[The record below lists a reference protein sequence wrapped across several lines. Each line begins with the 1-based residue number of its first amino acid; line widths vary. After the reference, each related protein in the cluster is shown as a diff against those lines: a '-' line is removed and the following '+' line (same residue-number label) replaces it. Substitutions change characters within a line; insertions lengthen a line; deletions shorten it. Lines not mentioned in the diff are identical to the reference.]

1 MRSSIVDDID
11 PLALHAEAR
20 TDERS
25 ARTRLD
31 HADTR
36 ATIARLPLRALTPL
50 RARIARFVSNARTFA
65 LAKRIPGLALR
76 SLQLST
82 TGASPRNGFEVPALL
97 ELAHPAGA
105 IRIALDL
112 AAYPALAIAAV
123 SPRTDASFSGPEEAL
138 RSAIAGVLL
147 EPLFAHLA
155 TLGLDGVHV
164 VRLVHGTT
172 GFTAHDGAEPIAISF
187 TLDGRQHDVEA
198 VLETPIVS
206 RLEARAAREPV
217 AIAPIGRTSDEALHD
232 VLAQQ
237 LDCVIPGR
245 LVLGSRRLPVDTLR
259 ALSPGDVLMRSIMS
273 NTLRALSPGDVLMR
287 SIMSSL
293 SSLVSDAVAQVTAT
307 AVAAWGTPGRVRLH
321 VPVAIDGLHLSI
333 IKEATMTDELDP
345 ARLSDTLASD
355 PAGGPVDLGELD
367 LPVQFEVD
375 TIALPLS
382 QLCALRPGYV
392 LELQTPVAAAQ
403 LKLVTHGQT
412 IGIGELVTV
421 GEHLG
426 VRILKMAHGDDSV
439 Q

>member
-20 TDERS
+20 TDERN
-25 ARTRLD
+25 APIRLEP
-31 HADTR
+31 ADTR

-50 RARIARFVSNARTFA
+50 RARIARFVSNARTLA

-82 TGASPRNGFEVPALL
+82 PGTSPRNGFEVPALL

-112 AAYPALAIAAV
+112 AAYPALAIAAI
-123 SPRTDASFSGPEEAL
+123 SPRADATLSGPEEAL

-155 TLGLDGVHV
+155 ALGLDGVHV
-164 VRLVHGTT
+164 VRLIHGTA
-172 GFTAHDGAEPIAISF
+172 GFTAHDGAQPIAISF

-198 VLETPIVS
+198 VLDTPIVS

-245 LVLGSRRLPVDTLR
+245 LVLGSRRLPVD
-259 ALSPGDVLMRSIMS
+259 
-273 NTLRALSPGDVLMR
+273 TLRALSPGDVLMR

-345 ARLSDTLASD
+345 ARLNDTLASD
-355 PAGGPVDLGELD
+355 AAGGPVDLGELD

-392 LELQTPVAAAQ
+392 LELPTPVAAAQ

>member
-123 SPRTDASFSGPEEAL
+123 SQRTDANFSGPEEAL

-198 VLETPIVS
+198 VLERPIVS

-237 LDCVIPGR
+237 LDCLIPGR

-259 ALSPGDVLMRSIMS
+259 ALSPGDVLMR
-273 NTLRALSPGDVLMR
+273 T
-287 SIMSSL
+287 IMSSL
-293 SSLVSDAVAQVTAT
+293 SSLVSDAVAQVTAS

>member
-1 MRSSIVDDID
+1 LSS
-11 PLALHAEAR
+11 
-20 TDERS
+20 
-25 ARTRLD
+25 
-31 HADTR
+31 
-36 ATIARLPLRALTPL
+36 
-50 RARIARFVSNARTFA
+50 
-65 LAKRIPGLALR
+65 
-76 SLQLST
+76 
-82 TGASPRNGFEVPALL
+82 
-97 ELAHPAGA
+97 
-105 IRIALDL
+105 
-112 AAYPALAIAAV
+112 
-123 SPRTDASFSGPEEAL
+123 PEEAL
-138 RSAIAGVLL
+138 RAAIAGVLL
-147 EPLFAHLA
+147 EPLLAHLA
-155 TLGLDGVHV
+155 TLGLHGVHV
-164 VRLVHGTT
+164 MRLVHGTA
-172 GFTAHDGAEPIAISF
+172 GFAAHDGAQPIAISF

-198 VLETPIVS
+198 VLDTPIVS
-206 RLEARAAREPV
+206 LVEARAAREPV
-217 AIAPIGRTSDEALHD
+217 AIAPVGRTSDEALHD

-245 LVLGSRRLPVDTLR
+245 LVLGSRRLPVD
-259 ALSPGDVLMRSIMS
+259 
-273 NTLRALSPGDVLMR
+273 TLRALSPGDVLMR

-321 VPVAIDGLHLSI
+321 VPVAIDGLNLSI

-345 ARLSDTLASD
+345 ARLNDTLASD
-355 PAGGPVDLGELD
+355 ATGSPVDLGELD

-426 VRILKMAHGDDSV
+426 VRILKMAHGDDSI

>member
-20 TDERS
+20 NDERS

-198 VLETPIVS
+198 VLERPIVS

-237 LDCVIPGR
+237 LDCLIPGR

-259 ALSPGDVLMRSIMS
+259 ALSPGDVLMR
-273 NTLRALSPGDVLMR
+273 T
-287 SIMSSL
+287 IMSSL
-293 SSLVSDAVAQVTAT
+293 SSLVSDAVAQVTAS

>member
-31 HADTR
+31 HADTH

-172 GFTAHDGAEPIAISF
+172 GFTARDGAEPIAISF

-237 LDCVIPGR
+237 LDCLIPGR

-259 ALSPGDVLMRSIMS
+259 ALSPGDVLMR
-273 NTLRALSPGDVLMR
+273 T
-287 SIMSSL
+287 IMSSL
-293 SSLVSDAVAQVTAT
+293 SSLVSDAVAQVTAS

>member
-1 MRSSIVDDID
+1 MNEPTPPFAWQLRESPMRSSIVDDID
-11 PLALHAEAR
+11 PLAVRDEAR
-20 TDERS
+20 TDERGIQP
-25 ARTRLD
+25 RLD
-31 HADTR
+31 QADSRT
-36 ATIARLPLRALTPL
+36 TIGRLPLPALTPL
-50 RARIARFVSNARTFA
+50 HARIARFISNTRTLA
-65 LAKRIPGLALR
+65 LAKRIAGLVPR

-82 TGASPRNGFEVPALL
+82 PGKSLRNGFEVPALL

-112 AAYPALAIAAV
+112 AAYPALGVAAV
-123 SPRTDASFSGPEEAL
+123 SPRADATLSSPEEAL
-138 RSAIAGVLL
+138 RAAIAGVLL
-147 EPLFAHLA
+147 EPLLAHLA
-155 TLGLDGVHV
+155 TLGLHGVHV
-164 VRLVHGTT
+164 VRLVHGTA
-172 GFTAHDGAEPIAISF
+172 GFAAHDGAQPIAISF

-198 VLETPIVS
+198 VLDTPIVS
-206 RLEARAAREPV
+206 LVEARAAREPV
-217 AIAPIGRTSDEALHD
+217 AIAPVGRTSDEALHD

-245 LVLGSRRLPVDTLR
+245 LVLGSRRLPVD
-259 ALSPGDVLMRSIMS
+259 
-273 NTLRALSPGDVLMR
+273 TLRALSPGDVLMR

-321 VPVAIDGLHLSI
+321 VPVAIDGLNLSI

-345 ARLSDTLASD
+345 ARLNDTLASD
-355 PAGGPVDLGELD
+355 ATGSPVDLGELD

-426 VRILKMAHGDDSV
+426 VRILKMAHGDDSI

>member
-198 VLETPIVS
+198 VLERPIVS

-237 LDCVIPGR
+237 LDCLIPGR

-259 ALSPGDVLMRSIMS
+259 ALSPGDVLMR
-273 NTLRALSPGDVLMR
+273 T
-287 SIMSSL
+287 IMSSL
-293 SSLVSDAVAQVTAT
+293 SSLVSDAVAQVTAS